1 MKTSDFFFELPPELI
16 AQEPSG
22 VRGES
27 RLMVVDRETGVRR
40 DASVRDICD
49 YVPAGSVMV
58 FNNSRVRKARV
69 YATLSASDTVR
80 EFLLVRRTAANRW
93 LAIGKNIMRLSTGR
107 VLHFPAGVQATVGT
121 VVEPYREIV
130 FDREIDDTWLDLNG
144 HVPLPPYIRRP
155 DNTTDDERYQ
165 TVYAETTGSVA
176 APTAGLHFTP
186 ELLAALRDHGVQIQF
201 VTLHVG
207 VGTFL
212 PVRTAEVE
220 AHHMHEEEYHVSQE
234 TAAAVTRAV
243 HDGTPV
249 VAVGTTAVRTLESAW
264 DATTGELRDGHRATD
279 LFIYPGYHFHVV
291 RHMFTNFH
299 TPESSLVV
307 LVSAFAGRELILGS
321 YAEAVEKR
329 YRFFSY
335 GDAMLIL

>member
-1 MKTSDFFFELPPELI
+1 MKTSDFFFELPAELI
-16 AQEPSG
+16 AQEPTG
-22 VRGES
+22 VRGDS
-27 RLMVVDRETGVRR
+27 RLMVVDRQTGTRR
-40 DASVRDICD
+40 DASVPDICD
-49 YVPAGSVMV
+49 YIPAGSVMV

-69 YATLSASDTVR
+69 YAIPSAGDTAR

-93 LAIGKNIMRLSTGR
+93 LAIGKNIMRLSAGR
-107 VLHFPAGVQATVGT
+107 VLLFPAGVEATVGT

-130 FDREIDDTWLDLNG
+130 FDREIDDSWLDLNG

-155 DNTTDDERYQ
+155 DTRTDDERYQ

-186 ELLAALRDHGVQIQF
+186 EILAALQAHRVQIRF

-212 PVRTAEVE
+212 PVRTEEVE
-220 AHHMHEEEYHVSQE
+220 AHHMHAEEYHISHE
-234 TAAAVTRAV
+234 TAAAVTTAL
-243 HDGTPV
+243 HTDTPV

-264 DATTGELRDGHRATD
+264 DTTTAELESGHRATD
-279 LFIYPGYHFHVV
+279 LFIYPGYDFRVV

-307 LVSAFAGRELILGS
+307 LVSAFAGRELILRS
-321 YAEAVEKR
+321 YAEAVERR